1 MQKLVILMTDKTTLK
16 YSETENSKEKL
27 NNLLSSKKKEL
38 RFVGV
43 LLPLDIFHQLEEIA
57 REEERSLSQVIRLAI
72 RKYLKERRNAE
83 AKE

>member
-1 MQKLVILMTDKTTLK
+1 MNDKTTLK

-27 NNLLSSKKKEL
+27 NDLVSSKKKKL

-43 LLPLDIFHQLEEIA
+43 LLPLDIFLQLEKIA
-57 REEERSLSQVIRLAI
+57 KEEERSLSQVIRLAI
-72 RKYLKERRNAE
+72 RKYLKERGNAE